1 MRRPRRLAAAG
12 VLTALALA
20 ASACGDVSSEQ
31 GDAAGVGRAPSASL
45 GQRSGKITCSD
56 WERGSVAE
64 RRGTVTQLT
73 LVAEG
78 NANPDDV
85 GPNRVLPE
93 DKAYEVFEGW
103 CGAYAARGFLLYD
116 LYNRAA
122 VFSSPD

>member
-1 MRRPRRLAAAG
+1 MSRPRRLAAAG
-12 VLTALALA
+12 ALIALALA
-20 ASACGDVSSEQ
+20 AGACGDVSREQ
-31 GDAAGVGRAPSASL
+31 GDTGDGQAVSASL

-64 RRGTVTQLT
+64 RRGTVEQLT

-122 VFSSPD
+122 VFTSPD

>member
-1 MRRPRRLAAAG
+1 M
-12 VLTALALA
+12 
-20 ASACGDVSSEQ
+20 
-31 GDAAGVGRAPSASL
+31 
-45 GQRSGKITCSD
+45 
-56 WERGSVAE
+56 AE
-64 RRGTVTQLT
+64 RRGTVEQLT

-93 DKAYEVFEGW
+93 DKAYEVFESW

-122 VFSSPD
+122 VFASPD